1 MAQSVE
7 SLLPAG
13 APPAWAEITG
23 TVDDPEDMRWHR
35 DVETLVG
42 FVAPAACAAIATVGC
57 GWAYGLPGE
66 PHERVPLFAPG
77 ERRQAR
83 VVCLMT
89 RSGDMAGYLREG
101 SAILVNEPPTIGR
114 IPDCI
119 RRCFRLPTP
128 PPEEPTDGLLASM
141 WLNNVCGAA
150 GRATR
155 PLTWPDVAGLHPV
168 MQIAADNGVTV
179 PMGQLVRILRV
190 ASDAWS
196 WTYLA
201 QQAASPGW
209 LANLLPP
216 DRGRLDGR
224 RNAVTVAAELVLPH
238 RPAPGPGHPSGRSR
252 RGQKTATHPGSV
264 GSAPGAPDVGIHR
277 RPGMTGG
284 RPVDRRQPLCAM
296 SDRMPVCVPS
306 LHTMAPK
313 SGPRIRS
320 APASRAGLPPDRPAG
335 RPTRRPGG
343 PRRPDGP

>member
-1 MAQSVE
+1 MNGTLNHTLTRMAQSVE

-216 DRGRLDGR
+216 DAAAWMDEGMLSRWLLSSFCRIDQLLDRVTPLVVPAAAKRLRLTLGQLEVLPVR
-224 RNAVTVAAELVLPH
+224 PTWGYTVAQA
-238 RPAPGPGHPSGRSR
+238 
-252 RGQKTATHPGSV
+252 
-264 GSAPGAPDVGIHR
+264 
-277 RPGMTGG
+277 
-284 RPVDRRQPLCAM
+284 
-296 SDRMPVCVPS
+296 
-306 LHTMAPK
+306 
-313 SGPRIRS
+313 
-320 APASRAGLPPDRPAG
+320 
-335 RPTRRPGG
+335 
-343 PRRPDGP
+343 